1 MRKLTRIGV
10 LLSLI
15 YPLHAF
21 ALGLG
26 DITVRSALNQ
36 PFDAEIPIV
45 SASKLAAQDL
55 QISLGSAA
63 DFSQAGL
70 DRPIMLTRFKFTV
83 EEREDGTPYITVT
96 SRQPVKEP
104 FLDFLVAVDWSQ
116 GHLVREFTV
125 LLDPPLTVEEAPAA
139 VTAPV
144 AQTPAAAANI
154 FSNSHVH
161 CLTKCKTVKMKIV
174 VVL

>member
-1 MRKLTRIGV
+1 MQKLTRIGV

-15 YPLHAF
+15 YPLHAY

-26 DITVRSALNQ
+26 DITVHSALNQ
-36 PFDAEIPIV
+36 PLDAEIAII
-45 SASKLAAQDL
+45 SATKLTPQDL

-83 EEREDGTPYITVT
+83 EEREDATPYIKVT

-104 FLDFLVAVDWSQ
+104 FLDFLIAVDWSQ

-125 LLDPPLTVEEAPAA
+125 LLDPPLTVDESPAA
-139 VTAPV
+139 VTAR
-144 AQTPAAAANI
+144 AWI
-154 FSNSHVH
+154 
-161 CLTKCKTVKMKIV
+161 
-174 VVL
+174 